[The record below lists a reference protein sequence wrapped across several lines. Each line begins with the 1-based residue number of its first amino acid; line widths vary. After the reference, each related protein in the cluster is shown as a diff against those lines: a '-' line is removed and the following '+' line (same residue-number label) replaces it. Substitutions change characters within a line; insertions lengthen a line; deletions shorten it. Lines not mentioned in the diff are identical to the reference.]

1 MTWNLTSIFSP
12 STAPSSNSFTW
23 TTWKKIIPPLC
34 SLTRFIQSYNRSK
47 CYMNAFANTNWET
60 LDIILIWF
68 INPLVPGRRRIFF
81 KLIIEN
87 TSLGTPCE
95 MLSWEYHR
103 ISLMRIPVPVI
114 IHFAAPSWPAL
125 WSGVDKCRW
134 TLQKPIWR
142 CGTDCG
148 LLEKS
153 TQVQV
158 YVSVN
163 IFYNQPK
170 SGADILAIY
179 PFWISPLSSSLL
191 YY

>member
-23 TTWKKIIPPLC
+23 TTWKKRIPPLC

-68 INPLVPGRRRIFF
+68 INPLVPGRRRIFS

-114 IHFAAPSWPAL
+114 IHFAAPSWSAL
-125 WSGVDKCRW
+125 WSGGDKCRW
-134 TLQKPIWR
+134 TLMKPIWR

-153 TQVQV
+153 TQVQI
-158 YVSVN
+158 YVSV
-163 IFYNQPK
+163 IF
-170 SGADILAIY
+170 SIIADIFAIY
-179 PFWISPLSSSLL
+179 PFWINTLSSSWL